1 MSKKISL
8 FWIPICVVLAAVLS
22 FDIAYFAVSS
32 KYADAVDKA
41 VAKEKEKYSYG
52 NLRSIEQLVEENFDG
67 KVDEK
72 KLSDSLIRGYIGGLD
87 DKYSV
92 YMTSDEY
99 REYIEIENGNSV
111 GIGIY
116 IKYNE
121 DNEGIEVI
129 RVIPDSPAE
138 KCGLHVGDM
147 ITGVDGKTVFDG
159 WRAGDAAAS
168 AVVDMYIE
176 YLGCGLTNI
185 VNTFQPEML
194 LIGGGICKEGENL
207 TKPLYEFINRESY
220 CVDAEKVTKLGI
232 CQLGND
238 AGIIGAAFLYS
249 L

>member
-32 KYADAVDKA
+32 KYSDAVDKA

-99 REYIEIENGNSV
+99 REYIETWVHE
-111 GIGIY
+111 
-116 IKYNE
+116 IK
-121 DNEGIEVI
+121 
-129 RVIPDSPAE
+129 
-138 KCGLHVGDM
+138 
-147 ITGVDGKTVFDG
+147 T
-159 WRAGDAAAS
+159 
-168 AVVDMYIE
+168 
-176 YLGCGLTNI
+176 
-185 VNTFQPEML
+185 
-194 LIGGGICKEGENL
+194 LIAL
-207 TKPLYEFINRESY
+207 TKLIAESSEGRRKAIIINEAKKLKDMWNKLY
-220 CVDAEKVTKLGI
+220 
-232 CQLGND
+232 
-238 AGIIGAAFLYS
+238 IILEVQM
-249 L
+249 